1 MKHLSINVNGLVQ
14 GVGFRYSTFQVAEEL
29 GVKGTV
35 RNENDG
41 SVSIEAEADEKIL
54 YIFLNRI
61 KSSPSPFG
69 KVNKMDYTFSD
80 DLQHYTK
87 FTVIGW
93 NVKLLNVYYFVY
105 N

>member
-14 GVGFRYSTFQVAEEL
+14 GVGFRYSTFQVAQEL
-29 GVKGTV
+29 EVTGTV
-35 RNENDG
+35 RNEMDG

-87 FTVIGW
+87 FTVIG
-93 NVKLLNVYYFVY
+93 
-105 N
+105 

>member
-87 FTVIGW
+87 FTVIG
-93 NVKLLNVYYFVY
+93 
-105 N
+105 

>member
-29 GVKGTV
+29 NVFGTV

-87 FTVIGW
+87 FTVIG
-93 NVKLLNVYYFVY
+93 
-105 N
+105 

>member
-1 MKHLSINVNGLVQ
+1 VKHLSINVNGLVQ

-87 FTVIGW
+87 FTVIG
-93 NVKLLNVYYFVY
+93 
-105 N
+105 

>member
-1 MKHLSINVNGLVQ
+1 MLVKHLSINVNGLVQ
-14 GVGFRYSTFQVAEEL
+14 GVGFRYSTFQVAQEL
-29 GVKGTV
+29 EVTGTV
-35 RNENDG
+35 RNEMDG

-87 FTVIGW
+87 FTVIG
-93 NVKLLNVYYFVY
+93 
-105 N
+105 

>member
-14 GVGFRYSTFQVAEEL
+14 GVGFRYSTFQVAQEL
-29 GVKGTV
+29 SVTGTV
-35 RNENDG
+35 RNEMDG

-87 FTVIGW
+87 FTVIG
-93 NVKLLNVYYFVY
+93 
-105 N
+105 